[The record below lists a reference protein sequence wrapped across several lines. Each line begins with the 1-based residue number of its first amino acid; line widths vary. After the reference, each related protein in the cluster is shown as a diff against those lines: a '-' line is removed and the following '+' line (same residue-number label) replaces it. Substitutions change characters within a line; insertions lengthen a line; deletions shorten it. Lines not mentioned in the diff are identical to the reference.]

1 MAVVAIVGIQWGDEG
16 KGKIVDLLT
25 PQVQWV
31 IRCQGGANAGHTI
44 VVGDEKYV
52 FHQIPSGV
60 LHAGVRC
67 IIGAGVVIDPES
79 LVEEMQELKARGID
93 LRGRLF
99 ISPKAHVTLP
109 YHRLLDAS
117 REALRGGRKI
127 GTTGRGIGPT
137 YTDKAARSGVR
148 MQDVLSP
155 SQFRERLESNL
166 PESNFLLRD
175 FFHQEPVDPETVCEA
190 YGGYADI
197 LREFVQDTDI
207 MVREAIGKGEHLLLE
222 GAQGSLLDLDHGTY
236 PYVTS
241 SNTNSSG
248 LCSGAGI
255 APTRLTHVVGVVKAY
270 ATRVG
275 MGPFPTELNDEAGN
289 ILQVR
294 GQEFGATTGRVR
306 RCGWFDA
313 VSARSSLWHNGVS
326 SLALTKLDV
335 LDALPSLSL
344 CTGYRYRGEVL
355 KDMPSDLTI
364 LQEAE
369 PIYEELPG
377 WLAPTA
383 GLTAYQD
390 FPDAAKR
397 YIDRLAEVMESEVSI
412 VSTGHGREHAVVRQP
427 VF

>member
-1 MAVVAIVGIQWGDEG
+1 MAVVAIVGVQWGDEG
-16 KGKIVDLLT
+16 KGKIVDMLT
-25 PQVQWV
+25 PQAQWV

-44 VVGDEKYV
+44 VVGNEKYV

-60 LHAGVRC
+60 LHDGVRC
-67 IIGAGVVIDPES
+67 VIGAGVVIDPES
-79 LVEEMQELKARGID
+79 LVAEIRELNARGVD
-93 LRGRLF
+93 LTGRLF

-109 YHRLLDAS
+109 YHRLLDAA
-117 REALRGGRKI
+117 REALRGGSKI

-137 YTDKAARSGVR
+137 YTDKAARSGMR

-155 SQFRERLESNL
+155 SKFRERLEGNL
-166 PESNFLLRD
+166 PECNFLLRE
-175 FFHQEPVDPETVCEA
+175 FFREEPVDADAVCRA
-190 YGGYADI
+190 YGEYAHI
-197 LREFVQDTDI
+197 LREFVQDTDV
-207 MVREAIGKGEHLLLE
+207 MVREAIGRGEHLLLE

-241 SNTNSSG
+241 SNTISSG

-255 APTRLTHVVGVVKAY
+255 PPTRLTHVVGVVKAY

-275 MGPFPTELNDEAGN
+275 MGPFPTELADGAGKV
-289 ILQVR
+289 LQER
-294 GQEFGATTGRVR
+294 GQEFGATTGRER

-335 LDALPSLSL
+335 LDTLPSLSL
-344 CTGYRYRGEVL
+344 CTAYRYRGEIL
-355 KDMPSDLTI
+355 KDMPSDVTV

-369 PIYEELPG
+369 PVYEEMPG
-377 WLAPTA
+377 WQAPTA
-383 GLTAYQD
+383 GLTAYRD

-397 YIDRLAEVMESEVSI
+397 YIDRLTAVMESEVSI
-412 VSTGHGREHAVVRQP
+412 ISTGHGREHAVVHKP

>member
-1 MAVVAIVGIQWGDEG
+1 MAVVAIVGVQWGDEG
-16 KGKIVDLLT
+16 KGKIVDMLT
-25 PQVQWV
+25 PKVQWV

-79 LVEEMQELKARGID
+79 LVEEMQELKSRGVD

-117 REALRGGRKI
+117 REALRGGGKI

-190 YGGYADI
+190 YGSYADI
-197 LREFVQDTDI
+197 LRDYVQNTDI
-207 MVREAIGKGEHLLLE
+207 MVREAIGRGEHLLLE

-275 MGPFPTELNDEAGN
+275 MGPFPTELNNDAGKV
-289 ILQVR
+289 LQER

-364 LQEAE
+364 LEEAE
-369 PIYEELPG
+369 P
-377 WLAPTA
+377 
-383 GLTAYQD
+383 
-390 FPDAAKR
+390 
-397 YIDRLAEVMESEVSI
+397 V
-412 VSTGHGREHAVVRQP
+412 
-427 VF
+427 

>member
-1 MAVVAIVGIQWGDEG
+1 MAVVAIVGVQWGDEG
-16 KGKIVDLLT
+16 KGKIVDMLT
-25 PQVQWV
+25 PQAQWV

-44 VVGDEKYV
+44 VVGNEKYV

-60 LHAGVRC
+60 LHDGVRC
-67 IIGAGVVIDPES
+67 VIGAGVVIDPES
-79 LVEEMQELKARGID
+79 LVAEIRELNARGVD
-93 LRGRLF
+93 LTGRLF

-109 YHRLLDAS
+109 YHRMLDAA
-117 REALRGGRKI
+117 REAVRGGSRI

-137 YTDKAARSGVR
+137 YTDKAARSGMR

-155 SQFRERLESNL
+155 SKFRERLESNL
-166 PESNFLLRD
+166 PEINFLLGE
-175 FFHQEPVDPETVCEA
+175 FFREERIDADAVCRA
-190 YGGYADI
+190 YGDYADT
-197 LREFVQDTDI
+197 LREFVQDTDV
-207 MVREAIGKGEHLLLE
+207 MVREAIGRGEHLLLE

-241 SNTNSSG
+241 SNTISSG

-255 APTRLTHVVGVVKAY
+255 PPTRLTHVVGVVKAY

-275 MGPFPTELNDEAGN
+275 MGPFPTELEDGAGKV
-289 ILQVR
+289 LQER
-294 GQEFGATTGRVR
+294 GQEFGATTGRER

-335 LDALPSLSL
+335 LDTLPSLSL
-344 CTGYRYRGEVL
+344 CTAYRYRGEIL
-355 KDMPSDLTI
+355 KDMPSDVTV

-369 PIYEELPG
+369 PVYEEMPG
-377 WLAPTA
+377 WQAPTA
-383 GLTAYQD
+383 GLTAYRD

-397 YIDRLAEVMESEVSI
+397 YIDRLTAVMESEVSI
-412 VSTGHGREHAVVRQP
+412 ISTGHGREHAVVHKP

>member
-1 MAVVAIVGIQWGDEG
+1 MAVVAIVGVQWGDEG
-16 KGKIVDLLT
+16 KGKIVDMLT

-44 VVGDEKYV
+44 VADGEKYI

-60 LHAGVRC
+60 LHTGVRC

-79 LVEEMQELKARGID
+79 LVEEMRELKSRGVD
-93 LRGRLF
+93 LGGRLF

-117 REALRGGRKI
+117 REARRGGRRI

-155 SQFRERLESNL
+155 STFRERLESNL

-175 FFHQEPVDPETVCEA
+175 FFHQEPVDPEEVCEA
-190 YGGYADI
+190 YGGYADV
-197 LREFVQDTDI
+197 LREFVQDTDS
-207 MVREAIGKGEHLLLE
+207 MVREAIGRGEHLLLE

-275 MGPFPTELNDEAGN
+275 MGPFPTELNDEAGK
-289 ILQVR
+289 ILQER

-344 CTGYRYRGEVL
+344 CTGYRYRGKVL
-355 KDMPSDLTI
+355 NDMPSDLTI
-364 LQEAE
+364 LQEAQ
-369 PIYEELPG
+369 PVYEELPG
-377 WLAPTA
+377 WQAPTA
-383 GLTAYQD
+383 GLTEYND
-390 FPDAAKR
+390 FPEAARR
-397 YIDRLAEVMESEVSI
+397 YIDRLEAVMETEVSI
-412 VSTGHGREHAVVRQP
+412 ISTGHGREHAVVHKP

>member
-1 MAVVAIVGIQWGDEG
+1 MAVVAIVGVQWGDEG
-16 KGKIVDLLT
+16 KGKIVDMLT
-25 PQVQWV
+25 PQAQWV

-60 LHAGVRC
+60 LHDGVRC
-67 IIGAGVVIDPES
+67 VIGAGVVIDPES
-79 LVEEMQELKARGID
+79 LVGEIRELHARGVD
-93 LRGRLF
+93 LTGRLF

-109 YHRLLDAS
+109 YHRLLDAA
-117 REALRGGRKI
+117 REALRGGGKI

-137 YTDKAARSGVR
+137 YTDKAARSGMR

-155 SQFRERLESNL
+155 SKFRERLESNL
-166 PESNFLLRD
+166 PESNFLLRG
-175 FFHQEPVDPETVCEA
+175 FFHEEAVDADTVCQA

-197 LREFVQDTDI
+197 LREFVQDTDV
-207 MVREAIGKGEHLLLE
+207 MVREAIARGEHLLLE

-241 SNTNSSG
+241 SNTISSG

-255 APTRLTHVVGVVKAY
+255 PPTRLTHVVGVVKAY

-275 MGPFPTELNDEAGN
+275 MGPFPTELADGAGKV
-289 ILQVR
+289 LQER
-294 GQEFGATTGRVR
+294 GQEFGATTGRER

-335 LDALPSLSL
+335 LDTLPSLSL
-344 CTGYRYRGEVL
+344 CTAYRYRGEIL
-355 KDMPSDLTI
+355 KDMPSDAAV

-369 PIYEELPG
+369 PVYEEMPG
-377 WLAPTA
+377 WQAPTA
-383 GLTAYQD
+383 GLTAYRD

-397 YIDRLAEVMESEVSI
+397 YIDRLAAVMESEMSI
-412 VSTGHGREHAVVRQP
+412 ISTGHGREHAVVCKP

>member
-1 MAVVAIVGIQWGDEG
+1 MAVVAIVGVQWGDEG

-60 LHAGVRC
+60 LHPDVRC
-67 IIGAGVVIDPES
+67 IIGAGVVLDPES
-79 LVEEMQELKARGID
+79 LVAEMRELEARGID

-109 YHRLLDAS
+109 YHRLLDAG
-117 REALRGGRKI
+117 REARRGGRKI

-148 MQDVLSP
+148 VQDVLSP
-155 SQFRERLESNL
+155 SQFRERLETNL

-190 YGGYADI
+190 YAGYADT
-197 LREFVQDTDI
+197 LRDFVQDTDV
-207 MVREAIGKGEHLLLE
+207 MVREAIRKGEHLLLE

-255 APTRLTHVVGVVKAY
+255 APTRLTHVIGVVKAY

-275 MGPFPTELNDEAGN
+275 MGPFPTELQNDEGK
-289 ILQVR
+289 ILQER
-294 GQEFGATTGRVR
+294 GREFGATTGRVR

-313 VSARSSLWHNGVS
+313 AILRVSARINGLTS
-326 SLALTKLDV
+326 IALTRLDV
-335 LDALPSLSL
+335 LDQCEHLKLGV
-344 CTGYRYRGEVL
+344 GYRCGAQVL
-355 KDMPSDLTI
+355 EEFPADPQVLD
-364 LQEAE
+364 QCE
-369 PIYEELPG
+369 PIYEEMAG
-377 WLAPTA
+377 WCAPT
-383 GLTAYQD
+383 TAARCFDDLPPQAQAYV
-390 FPDAAKR
+390 KR
-397 YIDRLAEVMESEVSI
+397 VAELSRSPVSLISVGPEREATIPLA
-412 VSTGHGREHAVVRQP
+412 
-427 VF
+427 

>member
-1 MAVVAIVGIQWGDEG
+1 MAVVAIVGVQWGDEG
-16 KGKIVDLLT
+16 KGKIVDMLT

-79 LVEEMQELKARGID
+79 LVEEMRELKSRGVD

-117 REALRGGRKI
+117 REASRGGHKI

-197 LREFVQDTDI
+197 LRDFVQNTDV
-207 MVREAIGKGEHLLLE
+207 MVREAIGRGEHLLLE

-241 SNTNSSG
+241 SNTISSG

-275 MGPFPTELNDEAGN
+275 MGPFPTELNDGAGKV
-289 ILQVR
+289 LQER
-294 GQEFGATTGRVR
+294 GHEFGATTGRVR

-364 LQEAE
+364 LREAE
-369 PIYEELPG
+369 PVYEELPG
-377 WLAPTA
+377 WQAPTA
-383 GLTAYQD
+383 GLTAYED

-397 YIDRLAEVMESEVSI
+397 YIDRLEAVMESEVSI
-412 VSTGHGREHAVVRQP
+412 ISTGHGREQAVLHKP

>member
-16 KGKIVDLLT
+16 KGKIVDMLT

-44 VVGDEKYV
+44 VADGEKYI

-60 LHAGVRC
+60 LHTGVRC

-79 LVEEMQELKARGID
+79 LVEEMRELKSRGVD
-93 LRGRLF
+93 LGGRLF

-117 REALRGGRKI
+117 REARRGGRRI

-155 SQFRERLESNL
+155 STFRERLESNL

-175 FFHQEPVDPETVCEA
+175 FFHQEPVDPEEVCEA
-190 YGGYADI
+190 YGGYADV
-197 LREFVQDTDI
+197 LREFVQDTDS
-207 MVREAIGKGEHLLLE
+207 MVREAIGRGEHLLLE

-241 SNTNSSG
+241 SNANSSG

-275 MGPFPTELNDEAGN
+275 MGPFPTELNDEAGK
-289 ILQVR
+289 ILQER

-344 CTGYRYRGEVL
+344 CTGYRYRGKVL
-355 KDMPSDLTI
+355 NDMPSDLTI
-364 LQEAE
+364 LQEAQ
-369 PIYEELPG
+369 PVYEELPG
-377 WLAPTA
+377 WQAPTA
-383 GLTAYQD
+383 GLTEYSD
-390 FPDAAKR
+390 FPEAARR
-397 YIDRLAEVMESEVSI
+397 YIDRLEAVMETEVSI
-412 VSTGHGREHAVVRQP
+412 ISTGHGREHAVVHKP

>member
-1 MAVVAIVGIQWGDEG
+1 MAVVAIVGVQWGDEG
-16 KGKIVDLLT
+16 KGKIVDMLT
-25 PQVQWV
+25 PQAQWV

-44 VVGDEKYV
+44 VVGDDKYV

-60 LHAGVRC
+60 LHDGVRC
-67 IIGAGVVIDPES
+67 VIGAGVVIDPES
-79 LVEEMQELKARGID
+79 LVAEMRELNCRGVD
-93 LRGRLF
+93 LTGRLF

-109 YHRLLDAS
+109 YHRPLDAA
-117 REALRGGRKI
+117 REALRGGGKI

-137 YTDKAARSGVR
+137 YTDKAARSGMR

-155 SQFRERLESNL
+155 SKFRERLESNL
-166 PESNFLLRD
+166 PESNFLLRE
-175 FFHQEPVDPETVCEA
+175 FFREEPVDADAVCRA

-197 LREFVQDTDI
+197 LRGFVQDTDV
-207 MVREAIGKGEHLLLE
+207 MVREAIARGEHLLLE

-241 SNTNSSG
+241 SNTISSG

-255 APTRLTHVVGVVKAY
+255 PPTRLTHVVGVVKAY

-275 MGPFPTELNDEAGN
+275 MGPFPTELEDGTGKV
-289 ILQVR
+289 LQER
-294 GQEFGATTGRVR
+294 GQEFGATTGRER

-335 LDALPSLSL
+335 LDTLPSLSL
-344 CTGYRYRGEVL
+344 CTAYRYRGEIL
-355 KDMPSDLTI
+355 KDMPSDAAV

-369 PIYEELPG
+369 PVYEEMPG
-377 WLAPTA
+377 WQAPTA
-383 GLTAYQD
+383 GLTAYRD

-397 YIDRLAEVMESEVSI
+397 YIDRLAAVMESEMSI
-412 VSTGHGREHAVVRQP
+412 ISTGHGREHAVVCKP

>member
-1 MAVVAIVGIQWGDEG
+1 MAVVAIVGVQWGDEG
-16 KGKIVDLLT
+16 KGKIVDMLT

-44 VVGDEKYV
+44 VVDDEKYV

-60 LHAGVRC
+60 LHAGVGC

-109 YHRLLDAS
+109 YHRLLDVG

-137 YTDKAARSGVR
+137 YTDKAARNGVR

-155 SQFRERLESNL
+155 STFRERLQSNL
-166 PESNFLLRD
+166 TECNFLLRE
-175 FFHQEPVDPETVCEA
+175 FFQQDPVDPEAVCEA

-197 LREFVQDTDI
+197 LGGFVQDTDI

-241 SNTNSSG
+241 SNTISSG

-255 APTRLTHVVGVVKAY
+255 PPTRLTHVVGVVKAY
-270 ATRVG
+270 TTRVG
-275 MGPFPTELNDEAGN
+275 MGPFPTELTDGAGKV
-289 ILQVR
+289 LQER
-294 GQEFGATTGRVR
+294 GHEFGATTGRVR

-313 VSARSSLWHNGVS
+313 VSARASLWHNGVS

-335 LDALPSLSL
+335 LDALPSLFL
-344 CTGYRYRGEVL
+344 CTAYRHGGKVL
-355 KDMPSDLTI
+355 TDMPSDLTV

-369 PIYEELPG
+369 PVYEEMPG
-377 WLAPTA
+377 WQAPTA
-383 GLTAYQD
+383 GLTAYRD

-397 YIDRLAEVMESEVSI
+397 YIDRLTTVMGTEVSI
-412 VSTGHGREHAVVRQP
+412 ISTGHGREHAVVHKR
-427 VF
+427 VL

>member
-1 MAVVAIVGIQWGDEG
+1 MAVVAIVGVQWGDEG
-16 KGKIVDLLT
+16 KGKIVDMLT

-79 LVEEMQELKARGID
+79 LVEEMQELKSRGVE

-117 REALRGGRKI
+117 REASRGGHKI

-175 FFHQEPVDPETVCEA
+175 FFHQEPIDPETVCES

-197 LREFVQDTDI
+197 LRDFVQNTDV
-207 MVREAIGKGEHLLLE
+207 MVREAIGRGEHLLLE

-275 MGPFPTELNDEAGN
+275 MGPFPTELNSDAGK
-289 ILQVR
+289 ILQER

-313 VSARSSLWHNGVS
+313 VSARSSLWHNGVT

-355 KDMPSDLTI
+355 KEMPSDLTI
-364 LQEAE
+364 LREAE

-377 WLAPTA
+377 WQAPTA
-383 GLTAYQD
+383 GLTAYED

-397 YIDRLAEVMESEVSI
+397 YIDRLEAVMESEVSI
-412 VSTGHGREHAVVRQP
+412 ISTGHGREHAVVHKP